1 MNLSAS
7 LHRLQTL
14 DNKMDQCLQQINR
27 LEKQISDDSEVVSL
41 QNALNTEKN
50 TLHLLEQELKE
61 ISFITTSLRIKIEQC
76 ESSLYSGTI
85 KVPKELQDLQNEIAS
100 LKKQLGISE
109 ENELDL
115 MFRVEKQQLVFD
127 NLDRLT
133 TSSLARLQKLKAE
146 LNQKLMEFRKE
157 LEKIQTER
165 EPAEKSIQQKDL
177 VIYNRLR
184 QHKAGIAVIDVIE
197 NTCSSCGAEISHA
210 EWQKARISQE
220 LVFCQGCG
228 RIIYGK

>member
-7 LHRLQTL
+7 LHRLQIL

-27 LEKQISDDSEVVSL
+27 LEQQISDDSAVVSI
-41 QNALNTEKN
+41 NKALNTEKN
-50 TLHLLEQELKE
+50 SLHLLEQELKM
-61 ISFITTSLRIKIEQC
+61 ISFTTSSLRIKIEQC

-85 KVPKELQDLQNEIAS
+85 NVPKELQDLQNEIAS

-127 NLDRLT
+127 NLNTL
-133 TSSLARLQKLKAE
+133 SSSDHIRFQNIKDE
-146 LNQKLMEFRKE
+146 LNKKLVEYRKE
-157 LEKIQTER
+157 LEKIKTER
-165 EPAEKSIQQKDL
+165 EPAEKSIHPKDL
-177 VIYNRLR
+177 VVYNRIR

>member
-27 LEKQISDDSEVVSL
+27 LEQQISDDSAVASL
-41 QNALNTEKN
+41 QKTLNTEKN

-61 ISFITTSLRIKIEQC
+61 ISFTTSSLRIKIEQC

-85 KVPKELQDLQNEIAS
+85 KVPKELQDLQNEISS

-115 MFRVEKQQLVFD
+115 MFRVEKQQLEFD
-127 NLDRLT
+127 NLNTLLSTGIIR
-133 TSSLARLQKLKAE
+133 
-146 LNQKLMEFRKE
+146 FRN
-157 LEKIQTER
+157 I
-165 EPAEKSIQQKDL
+165 KD
-177 VIYNRLR
+177 
-184 QHKAGIAVIDVIE
+184 
-197 NTCSSCGAEISHA
+197 
-210 EWQKARISQE
+210 
-220 LVFCQGCG
+220 
-228 RIIYGK
+228 

>member
-14 DNKMDQCLQQINR
+14 DNKLDQCLLQITR
-27 LEKQISDDSEVVSL
+27 LEKQISDDSEVVTL
-41 QNALNTEKN
+41 QNALNKEKN
-50 TLHLLEQELKE
+50 TLHQLEQQLKE
-61 ISFITTSLRIKIEQC
+61 TSFITASLRIKIDQC

-85 KVPKELQDLQNEIAS
+85 KIPKELQDLQNEIAS
-100 LKKQLGISE
+100 HKKQFVISE

-115 MFRVEKQQLVFD
+115 MLRVENQQLVFD
-127 NLDRLT
+127 NLNHLL
-133 TSSLARLQKLKAE
+133 SSDLVRLQKITEE
-146 LNQKLMEFRKE
+146 LRKNLMEFRKE
-157 LEKIQTER
+157 LEKIQIER
-165 EPAEKSIQQKDL
+165 EPAEKSIQQNDL
-177 VIYNRLR
+177 DIYNRIR
-184 QHKAGIAVIDVIE
+184 KHKAGIAVIDVIE

-220 LVFCQGCG
+220 LVYCQGCG

>member
-1 MNLSAS
+1 
-7 LHRLQTL
+7 
-14 DNKMDQCLQQINR
+14 MDQCLQQINR
-27 LEKQISDDSEVVSL
+27 LEKQISDNSEVTSL
-41 QNALNTEKN
+41 QKVLNTEKS

-61 ISFITTSLRIKIEQC
+61 ISFTTSNLRIKIDQC

-100 LKKQLGISE
+100 LKKQFGLSE

-115 MFRVEKQQLVFD
+115 MLKVEKQQVLFD
-127 NLDRLT
+127 QMDRMLSANLILF
-133 TSSLARLQKLKAE
+133 QKAKDE
-146 LNQKLMEFRKE
+146 LNQKLVEYKKE
-157 LEKIQTER
+157 LEKIQIER
-165 EPAEKSIQQKDL
+165 EPAEKSILQKDL

-184 QHKAGIAVIDVIE
+184 QHKGGIAVIDVIE

-220 LVFCQGCG
+220 LVYCQGCG

>member
-27 LEKQISDDSEVVSL
+27 LEKQISDDNEILTL
-41 QNALNTEKN
+41 QKRLNTEKN

-61 ISFITTSLRIKIEQC
+61 ISFTTSSLRIKIDQC

-85 KVPKELQDLQNEIAS
+85 KIPKELQDLQNEIVS
-100 LKKQLGISE
+100 LKKQLGLSE

-115 MFRVEKQQLVFD
+115 MFKVEKQQLEFD
-127 NLDRLT
+127 NLNNLL
-133 TSSLARLQKLKAE
+133 SSDLLRFQKIKDE
-146 LNQKLMEFRKE
+146 LSHKLLEYKKE
-157 LEKIQTER
+157 LEKIQIER

>member
-27 LEKQISDDSEVVSL
+27 LEKQISDNSEVTSL
-41 QNALNTEKN
+41 QKVLNTEKS

-61 ISFITTSLRIKIEQC
+61 ISFTTSNLRIKIDQC

-100 LKKQLGISE
+100 LKKQFGLSE

-115 MFRVEKQQLVFD
+115 MLKVEKQQVLFD
-127 NLDRLT
+127 QMDRMLSANLILF
-133 TSSLARLQKLKAE
+133 QKAKDE
-146 LNQKLMEFRKE
+146 LNQKLVEYKKE
-157 LEKIQTER
+157 LEKIQIER
-165 EPAEKSIQQKDL
+165 EPAEKSILQKDL

-184 QHKAGIAVIDVIE
+184 QHKGGIAVIDVIE

-220 LVFCQGCG
+220 LVYCQGCG